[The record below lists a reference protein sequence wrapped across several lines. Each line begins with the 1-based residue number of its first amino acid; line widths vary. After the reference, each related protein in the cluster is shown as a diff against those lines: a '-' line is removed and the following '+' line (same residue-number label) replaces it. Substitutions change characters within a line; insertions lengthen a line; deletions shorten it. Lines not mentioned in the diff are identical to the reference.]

1 MSTPTAAVPPSA
13 SPPLTTLSPRKSL
26 AARLRELLRYRT
38 LIYNLVVRE
47 LKARY
52 KNSALGFLW
61 SLLNPLGMMLVFLFV
76 FSVVFPAEIENYP
89 IFLLTGLLP
98 WNFFQASVLGG
109 TNSIVGN
116 AHLLKKVYF
125 PREVLPIAAVL
136 AQLVNFL
143 LAFVVLFAALIFF
156 PQSISPWVWLLPLV
170 ILIQT
175 VFSIGIV
182 FILSTVNV
190 FYRDT
195 MIIIDVV
202 MLAWFFLTPIFYEA
216 GDVNSATVEGEMNA
230 AFNQPITV
238 LGQTFLPSR
247 LLFIVNPV
255 ASIVNMYR
263 DLLYAGTRTQFDFFL
278 RTSLT
283 ALVVFGVGYWFFNRY
298 SGRFGEEV

>member
-1 MSTPTAAVPPSA
+1 MTTSLGAAPPVA
-13 SPPLTTLSPRKSL
+13 TLAPRKSL
-26 AARLRELLRYRT
+26 AVRLRELLRYRS
-38 LIYNLVVRE
+38 LIVNLVVRE

-61 SLLNPLGMMLVFLFV
+61 SLLNPLGMMLVFW
-76 FSVVFPAEIENYP
+76 VVFDQVFQSDIEHYP

-109 TNSIVGN
+109 TSSIVGN
-116 AHLLKKVYF
+116 GHLLKKVYF

-136 AQLVNFL
+136 SQLVNFL

-156 PQSISPWVWLLPLV
+156 PEGISSWLWLLPLIIV
-170 ILIQT
+170 IQT

-195 MIIIDVV
+195 MMIIDVV

-216 GDVNSATVEGEMNA
+216 GAFNPATVGGEVNSV
-230 AFNQPITV
+230 FNQEMTPA
-238 LGQTFLPSR
+238 GAE
-247 LLFIVNPV
+247 LFAQPP
-255 ASIVNMYR
+255 
-263 DLLYAGTRTQFDFFL
+263 
-278 RTSLT
+278 
-283 ALVVFGVGYWFFNRY
+283 ALHF
-298 SGRFGEEV
+298 